1 MISSTL
7 LISIAVV
14 VVILSIFFSILY
26 AKRKK
31 RLERELEEKLAYF
44 QEQIRIFFA
53 EYFELKKHYI
63 SEVSETEFAEK
74 WQAFYSELS
83 KYRISKKDGFAEEIE
98 HFRKTYSNLH
108 NEIVSLNAEIRRKET
123 LSQILKSVENF
134 YTELFNLEKQ
144 YVTHSNS
151 VSFIEKWQSL
161 YQKLISADVRK
172 EDDEFSEIERFKA
185 V

>member
-7 LISIAVV
+7 IISIAVV

-53 EYFELKKHYI
+53 EYLELKKHYI

-74 WQAFYSELS
+74 WQEL
-83 KYRISKKDGFAEEIE
+83 YTIMPFVLGISP
-98 HFRKTYSNLH
+98 L
-108 NEIVSLNAEIRRKET
+108 RRESCST
-123 LSQILKSVENF
+123 
-134 YTELFNLEKQ
+134 
-144 YVTHSNS
+144 
-151 VSFIEKWQSL
+151 
-161 YQKLISADVRK
+161 A
-172 EDDEFSEIERFKA
+172 
-185 V
+185 